1 MPHVAVLP
9 EQEAAHDEVVGQI
22 EGIGDGHPYLV
33 ALVEGVDDALQ
44 QAERLQG
51 VLLVGRQLA
60 DDAAPHPTLLVGGHY
75 QHDHVD
81 IGAQSRQDDVDALI
95 DALQRS
101 TEKEIDRHFA
111 RKSLPP
117 VVTERLIR
125 WKSDCGPKMSRSSV
139 NSWRGVI
146 YCSPDAKPENLQYH
160 FLY

>member
-60 DDAAPHPTLLVGGHY
+60 DDAAPHPTLLIGGHY

-81 IGAQSRQDDVDALI
+81 KIERELMAGVDIVLSRREAGESTIPPSLLI
-95 DALQRS
+95 FLQ
-101 TEKEIDRHFA
+101 I
-111 RKSLPP
+111 
-117 VVTERLIR
+117 
-125 WKSDCGPKMSRSSV
+125 
-139 NSWRGVI
+139 
-146 YCSPDAKPENLQYH
+146 
-160 FLY
+160 